1 MIQTYKKVLFNP
13 QKEFLSC
20 DRDVTGPVMI
30 HTGVTRCL
38 QSELVSEE
46 HYSVV
51 LIPDK

>member
-1 MIQTYKKVLFNP
+1 MSQTYKKVLFNP
-13 QKEFLSC
+13 HTAFPSS

-30 HTGVTRCL
+30 HTAVTQGL
-38 QSELVSEE
+38 QDELVSEG